1 MSKFV
6 TKIVQY
12 VIMAFLLAIGSGL
25 VACQK
30 REGAG
35 KLKIYEDVDFQYHVL
50 DENVCSCGIK
60 EKHIGIIGL
69 TELGKSKEI
78 LIVPKQIDGYIVEH
92 LGYKKFMSSAGHIES
107 QKLKRFYVSENQKF
121 DNMYTFFDSKT
132 EETPANT
139 PANINLEKIVIQYN
153 DTSVQ
158 GYNGKVYNRKS
169 YILQH
174 PDFHPSSAGYWRT
187 EFSYTNVS
195 YWLNFETEKNGL
207 FWVDDFDYGSL
218 ITYIPENPVRDGY
231 IFYGWY
237 KEPEC
242 INLWDFKT
250 DILPQ
255 SQYNSNNEKIHIET
269 KLYAKWVRNEE
280 V

>member
-1 MSKFV
+1 MNKFV

-25 VACQK
+25 VACK
-30 REGAG
+30 KGEGAG

-60 EKHIGIIGL
+60 EEHIGIIGL

-92 LGYKKFMSSAGHIES
+92 
-107 QKLKRFYVSENQKF
+107 QKF

-158 GYNGKVYNRKS
+158 GYNGEVYNRKS

-242 INLWDFKT
+242 VNLWDFKT